1 MVGKAAIQSDIF
13 VLTHAWRLV
22 SVFDMKN
29 KNPHAR
35 ALGKLGGK
43 ARTEKLS
50 PERRSEIARIAGLAR
65 SKKLSAD
72 ERKRIA
78 AIGGKASAGKPKTK
92 RKETV

>member
-1 MVGKAAIQSDIF
+1 
-13 VLTHAWRLV
+13 
-22 SVFDMKN
+22 VFIGMKN

-50 PERRSEIARIAGLAR
+50 PERRSEIARKAGLAR
-65 SKKLSAD
+65 SQKLSAD

-78 AIGGKASAGKPKTK
+78 ALGGKASAGKPKTK

>member
-1 MVGKAAIQSDIF
+1 MKQS
-13 VLTHAWRLV
+13 
-22 SVFDMKN
+22 

-50 PERRSEIARIAGLAR
+50 PERRSEIARKAGLAR
-65 SKKLSAD
+65 NQKLSAD

-78 AIGGKASAGKPKTK
+78 ALGGKASAGKPKTK
-92 RKETV
+92 REETL

>member
-1 MVGKAAIQSDIF
+1 M
-13 VLTHAWRLV
+13 THTWRLV
-22 SVFDMKN
+22 SVEAMKR

-43 ARTEKLS
+43 ARTENLS
-50 PERRSEIARIAGLAR
+50 PERRSEIARNAGLAR

-78 AIGGKASAGKPKTK
+78 ALGGKASAGKPKTN
-92 RKETV
+92 RKETL